1 MVGQWLLR
9 LEVRNLESLPLP
21 ALFSMGMR
29 DMSGKGRTEP
39 VKKQLD
45 VDNAQAYCLTRTYQ
59 RLDNDKDSNCGKAGG
74 KWIERI
80 ERKLCPG

>member
-1 MVGQWLLR
+1 MGKCKRWRGRGHNIYVAMVGQWLLR

-39 VKKQLD
+39 VKET
-45 VDNAQAYCLTRTYQ
+45 AR
-59 RLDNDKDSNCGKAGG
+59 R
-74 KWIERI
+74 
-80 ERKLCPG
+80 